1 MIRKMTLG
9 LLAAVSIASTVLAA
23 NQPPQ
28 DKQVTAAAERFVR
41 GIYAHYRKDGEG
53 IGMDS
58 TAVYTASLLALMR
71 GDQQAAGPG
80 EVGLID
86 GDPLCDCQ
94 DFEINAVR
102 LALRPSGQNRL
113 NAEVKFHNLDRD
125 VSLRLELL
133 LTPAGWRVDNVDS
146 EGWEGGSLRAAL
158 QRELKPVGH

>member
-58 TAVYTASLLALMR
+58 
-71 GDQQAAGPG
+71 
-80 EVGLID
+80 
-86 GDPLCDCQ
+86 
-94 DFEINAVR
+94 F
-102 LALRPSGQNRL
+102 
-113 NAEVKFHNLDRD
+113 
-125 VSLRLELL
+125 
-133 LTPAGWRVDNVDS
+133 
-146 EGWEGGSLRAAL
+146 
-158 QRELKPVGH
+158 

>member
-53 IGMDS
+53 IGTDS

-71 GDQQAAGPG
+71 ADQQAAGPG

-94 DFEINAVR
+94 DFEIDAVR

-113 NAEVKFHNLDRD
+113 DAEVKFHNLDRD

-146 EGWEGGSLRAAL
+146 AGWEGGSLRAAL
-158 QRELKPVGH
+158 QRELKPAGH